1 MSLLHTAVSI
11 FTISNPIG
19 NLPIYL
25 SFTDGN
31 PRKDRAIAR
40 SSATTFL
47 IALLLA
53 AWLGDQ
59 LLGFFG
65 ISQSAFQIA
74 GGLIVV
80 LIGLSMLH
88 SEPSKVHHDPQSVDR
103 DQNSSVK
110 GIVPLGIPLLAG
122 PGTLTVV
129 IADPAASSINGK
141 IAISLVVVLLT
152 VLIYMIF
159 NAAEALS
166 SAISTSALQVLTK
179 IMGLLL
185 TAIAVQMLITGLSS
199 AFPMPDSECW
209 RIKLTTSFKALDTE
223 SHSQVTVQRYAVSP
237 NIDPA
242 DSQELPVSCL
252 PGGTFPKARFLAT
265 SSSMAWTMADPA

>member
-59 LLGFFG
+59 LLDFFG

-129 IADPAASSINGK
+129 IADPATSSINGK

-199 AFPMPDSECW
+199 AFPSL
-209 RIKLTTSFKALDTE
+209 IQS
-223 SHSQVTVQRYAVSP
+223 V
-237 NIDPA
+237 
-242 DSQELPVSCL
+242 
-252 PGGTFPKARFLAT
+252 GG
-265 SSSMAWTMADPA
+265 SS

>member
-159 NAAEALS
+159 NTAEALS

-199 AFPMPDSECW
+199 AFPSL
-209 RIKLTTSFKALDTE
+209 IQS
-223 SHSQVTVQRYAVSP
+223 V
-237 NIDPA
+237 
-242 DSQELPVSCL
+242 
-252 PGGTFPKARFLAT
+252 GT
-265 SSSMAWTMADPA
+265 SS